1 MSKRRRFTS
10 AFKAQIVISI
20 LSGEKTPGELC
31 RAHNLH
37 PNVVTRWKTEFVENA
52 ASVFDKGNTNDD
64 QENRTA
70 ELERMVGR
78 LTMENEVL
86 KKASGLLNLSGKD
99 NGRSS

>member
-1 MSKRRRFTS
+1 MSKRRKFTS
-10 AFKAQIVISI
+10 TFKAQIVISI

-37 PNVVTRWKTEFVENA
+37 PNVVARWKIEFVENA
-52 ASVFDKGNTNDD
+52 ASVFDKGNINDD
-64 QENRTA
+64 QGNRIA

-86 KKASGLLNLSGKD
+86 KKTSGLLILNEKNS
-99 NGRSS
+99 GRSS